1 MTPPSSERTALSVRS
16 WRTTLLRLAPNAM
29 RTATSRCR
37 TVARARSRLATLT
50 TAINSTRAIAPSN
63 TSKAVETSLTIHSF
77 IGIIT
82 PTRSGELG
90 YCAVTW
96 AAMSFN
102 SATAFGILTS
112 GLSLPKAIN
121 P

>member
-1 MTPPSSERTALSVRS
+1 MIPPSSESTALSVRS
-16 WRTTLLRLAPNAM
+16 WRTTRLRLAPNAM

-37 TVARARSRLATLT
+37 TVARASSRLATLT
-50 TAINSTRAIAPSN
+50 TAIKSTSAIAPSN

-77 IGIIT
+77 MGIIT

-102 SATAFGILTS
+102 SATALRTLTP
-112 GLSLPKAIN
+112 GLSLPRPTK